1 MARYRFGE
9 IVKDIKI
16 KIDRN
21 RNSYEFYVAG
31 NHMETENLSI
41 PFRGRFEDDDVGP
54 AFIRLFRP
62 GQVLYGSRR
71 TYLKKVAV
79 ADFEGVTSNTTFV
92 FESAC
97 ETIFTQRLL
106 PFLMLSDSFTK
117 YSIMKSRG
125 STNPYVLFSDLA
137 DYEVELP
144 GIEEQ
149 HKLADLF
156 WSFNNTK
163 NAYNNLLLATDDL
176 VKSQF
181 IEMFGDP
188 LLPSDSILIKRLG
201 DICNMRAGKF
211 VKADDISPL
220 QKEGLY
226 PCYGGNGRR
235 GYIDRF
241 THEGSYPLIGRQGAL
256 CGNVQYTTGK
266 FYATEHAI
274 VVQPNIPL
282 NTFWLYQ
289 ALILLNLNRL
299 AIGAAQPGLTVE
311 RIAEV
316 RIAVPLLDTQ
326 TRFSTFVEQSDKSK
340 FALQQNIEKLE
351 QCRNALLQKSFG

>member
-1 MARYRFGE
+1 
-9 IVKDIKI
+9 
-16 KIDRN
+16 
-21 RNSYEFYVAG
+21 
-31 NHMETENLSI
+31 
-41 PFRGRFEDDDVGP
+41 
-54 AFIRLFRP
+54 
-62 GQVLYGSRR
+62 
-71 TYLKKVAV
+71 
-79 ADFEGVTSNTTFV
+79 
-92 FESAC
+92 
-97 ETIFTQRLL
+97 
-106 PFLMLSDSFTK
+106 
-117 YSIMKSRG
+117 
-125 STNPYVLFSDLA
+125 
-137 DYEVELP
+137 
-144 GIEEQ
+144 
-149 HKLADLF
+149 
-156 WSFNNTK
+156 
-163 NAYNNLLLATDDL
+163 
-176 VKSQF
+176 
-181 IEMFGDP
+181 MFGDP

-340 FALQQNIEKLE
+340 FDAMKYLMNYLIARIFNKKNNSLGG
-351 QCRNALLQKSFG
+351 ASDV